1 MLERIVTSTL
11 KHRAL
16 VVVVLVFILGI
27 GIYSLL
33 NLHIDAFPDVTNI
46 QVEIVSRA
54 PGLSPL
60 EIEKFVTYPV
70 EMTMRG
76 LPGLQQVRSV
86 VKFGISVVTLVFK
99 DEVDIY
105 FARQQVFQKLVEAEK
120 GMPPGVETEMGP
132 VATAMGEIY
141 HYTLEGTSS
150 TEKTQEKQYLTE
162 LRTLQDWIVAPLLKN
177 VAGVTEVNS
186 FGGYIKQYQVEVN
199 PASLLKYGLTISDV
213 YEALEKNNENVG
225 GSVIERK
232 FEQSIIRGIGMIRSQ
247 ADIGSIALEAE
258 QGMPILIKDVARIT
272 VEQTLRQGAA
282 LKNGREAVGGIVMM
296 LRGENTLDVIRG
308 IREKVAEINHSN
320 ILPPGIKIV
329 PYYQRSEII
338 KNSIRTVTTAL
349 LEGALLVLIILFLF
363 LKNIRGALI
372 VIFALPLA
380 LLLTFTVMKNTGLDA
395 NLMSLGGLAISIGMI
410 IDATIIQV
418 ENVHRRLSEKSS
430 SEKDSSESRTAIV
443 LKAVL
448 EVRKPSIFGELI
460 IALTFIPIV
469 SLQGMEGKMFTPLA
483 FTVAVALLSSLLL
496 SIFVIPVLCSF
507 FLKANQGDSFRENRP
522 PGPPAK
528 AFDYSHSSPGG
539 ARFLGKWQEKESLL
553 LRGAKKVY
561 LPALAWSMKNKW
573 AVIGAAVFLLL
584 VTFIIIPR
592 LGTEFIPIMD
602 EGAFD
607 MDVQMLP
614 GITLDRALEINKQV
628 HHTLLANPELDTVI
642 SRTGQ
647 MGIALEGKGV
657 DMTGYTGSY
666 QPKKQ
671 RRERHTGPEI
681 VDSLRTKLDEI
692 PGITYG
698 FSQPIQCR
706 IDELVAGTRAQL
718 IIKLFGE
725 EMEIL
730 KHKAG
735 EIAAVLADI
744 KGTTDMIV
752 ERTTGQSYIDIQVDR
767 ARIAR
772 FGLSVNDVLQ
782 VVEIAVGGKVAT
794 QIYEGSRFFDC
805 MVRFP
810 REERDSIQKL
820 GNIIIRGRQGEMLHL
835 EQLAAVESV
844 EGPVQIS
851 RENGQRRIGIELN
864 IRDRDIG
871 SFVAEARRKI
881 ASQVRIPSG
890 YYLSWG
896 GQFENQ
902 QRAMRRLL
910 FIAPVVVGLILLLL
924 FLTFGVLRLG
934 ILVLFNLPF
943 AMIGGVIALYFSGL
957 YLSVPASV
965 GFIVLFGVAVLNGLV
980 LVSYIAQLRQEGQN
994 LHDAIFSLIPML
1006 FATGPG
1012 SEIQKPL
1019 AVVVVGGLITS
1030 TLLTLLLLPTLY
1042 GWLEGAKDTPKNFYQ
1057 KF

>member
-1 MLERIVTSTL
+1 MLERIISASL

-16 VVVVLVFILGI
+16 IVVLLILVVGI

-33 NLHIDAFPDVTNI
+33 NLHMDAFPDVTNI

-60 EIEKFVTYPV
+60 EIEKFVTYPI

-76 LPGLQQVRSV
+76 LPGLVQMRSV
-86 VKFGISVVTLVFK
+86 VKFGISVVTLVFQ
-99 DEVDIY
+99 DDVDIY

-120 GMPPGVETEMGP
+120 GLPPGVETEMGP
-132 VATAMGEIY
+132 VATAMGELY
-141 HYTLEGTSS
+141 HYTLEGKRPTD
-150 TEKTQEKQYLTE
+150 EEGEKQYLAE
-162 LRTLQDWIVAPLLKN
+162 LRTLQDWLVAPMLKN
-177 VAGVTEVNS
+177 VPGVTEVNA
-186 FGGYIKQYQVEVN
+186 FGGYIKQFQVIVD
-199 PASLLKYGLTISDV
+199 PAKLMKYGIAIPDV
-213 YEALEKNNENVG
+213 YETLQKNNENVG
-225 GSVIERK
+225 GSVIERD
-232 FEQSIIRGIGMIRSQ
+232 FEQSIIRGIGLIGS
-247 ADIGSIALEAE
+247 AEDIGNIVLKAE
-258 QGMPILIKDVARIT
+258 QGTPVLVKDVADISIG
-272 VEQTLRQGAA
+272 QNLRQGAA
-282 LKNGREAVGGIVMM
+282 LKNGKEAVGGIVMM
-296 LRGENTLDVIRG
+296 LRGENTLDVIHNVQ
-308 IREKVAEINHSN
+308 EKVREINDSN
-320 ILPPGIKIV
+320 MLPTGIKIV

-338 KNSIRTVTTAL
+338 KNSIGTVTTAL
-349 LEGALLVLIILFLF
+349 IEGALLVLLILFLF
-363 LKNIRGALI
+363 LRQIRGAFI
-372 VIFALPLA
+372 VILALPLS
-380 LLLTFTVMKNTGLDA
+380 LLLTFTVMKNAGLDA

-418 ENVHRRLSEKSS
+418 ENVQRRLSEKNSG
-430 SEKDSSESRTAIV
+430 EHKLATV

-460 IALTFIPIV
+460 IALTFIPII

-483 FTVAVALLSSLLL
+483 FTVAIALLSSLLL

-507 FLKANQGDSFRENRP
+507 FLNA
-522 PGPPAK
+522 GP
-528 AFDYSHSSPGG
+528 
-539 ARFLGKWQEKESLL
+539 EKESWLL
-553 LRGAKKVY
+553 HAAKKIY
-561 LPALAWSMKNKW
+561 LPALTWSMKNKW
-573 AVIGAAVFLLL
+573 LVIGGASLLL
-584 VTFIIIPR
+584 IITFILVPR

-614 GITLDRALEINKQV
+614 GITLDRALETNKQI
-628 HHTLLANPELDTVI
+628 HHILLSSPEMDTVV

-647 MGIALEGKGV
+647 SGIALEGKGV
-657 DMTGYTGSY
+657 DMTGYTGSFKPRD
-666 QPKKQ
+666 QWQ
-671 RRERHTGPEI
+671 GNRSSEDI
-681 VDSLRTKLDEI
+681 IDSLREKLDEI
-692 PGITYG
+692 PGLAYG

-718 IIKLFGE
+718 IIKIFGE
-725 EMEIL
+725 DMEVL
-730 KHKAG
+730 KHKAA
-735 EIAAVLADI
+735 EIANILSGVR
-744 KGTTDMIV
+744 GTTDLIL

-772 FGLSVNDVLQ
+772 FGLSVNDVLS
-782 VVEIAVGGKVAT
+782 VIEIAVGGKVST

-805 MVRFP
+805 VVRFP
-810 REERDSIQKL
+810 EAERNSIAKL
-820 GNIIIRGRQGEMLHL
+820 GNIIIRGKQGEMLPL
-835 EQLAAVESV
+835 NQLAAIENV

-851 RENGQRRIGIELN
+851 RENGQRRIGIEMN
-864 IRDRDIG
+864 IKNRDIG
-871 SFVAEARRKI
+871 SFVTEAKKKI
-881 ASQVRIPSG
+881 KDQVRLPGG

-902 QRAMRRLL
+902 QRAMKRLL
-910 FIAPVVVGLILLLL
+910 IIAPVVVGLILLLL

-934 ILVLFNLPF
+934 FLVLFNLPF
-943 AMIGGVIALYFSGL
+943 ALIGGVFALYFSGL

-980 LVSYIAQLRQEGQN
+980 LVSYIAQLRQEGMN
-994 LHDAIFSLIPML
+994 LHEAIINGCRVRLRPVLMTASIAIFSLIPMI

-1042 GWLEGAKDTPKNFYQ
+1042 GWLEGKKARGLF
-1057 KF
+1057 

>member
-1 MLERIVTSTL
+1 MLERIISASL

-16 VVVVLVFILGI
+16 IVVLLILIIGI

-33 NLHIDAFPDVTNI
+33 NLHMDAFPDVTNI
-46 QVEIVSRA
+46 QVEIVSRV

-60 EIEKFVTYPV
+60 EIEKFVTYPI

-76 LPGLQQVRSV
+76 LPGLVQMRSV
-86 VKFGISVVTLVFK
+86 VKFGISVVTLVFL
-99 DEVDIY
+99 DDVDIY

-120 GMPPGVETEMGP
+120 GLPPGVETEMGP
-132 VATAMGEIY
+132 VATAMGELY
-141 HYTLEGTSS
+141 HYTLEGNRPTD
-150 TEKTQEKQYLTE
+150 EEGEKQYLAE
-162 LRTLQDWIVAPLLKN
+162 LRTLQDWLVAPMLKN
-177 VAGVTEVNS
+177 VPGVTEVNA
-186 FGGYIKQYQVEVN
+186 FGGYIKQFQVIVD
-199 PASLLKYGLTISDV
+199 PAKLMKYGISILDV
-213 YEALEKNNENVG
+213 YETLQKNNENVG
-225 GSVIERK
+225 GSVIERD
-232 FEQSIIRGIGMIRSQ
+232 FEQSIIRGIGLIGS
-247 ADIGSIALEAE
+247 AEDIGNIVLKAE
-258 QGMPILIKDVARIT
+258 QGTPVLVKDVASISIG
-272 VEQTLRQGAA
+272 QNLRQGAT
-282 LKNGREAVGGIVMM
+282 LKNGKEAVGGIVMM
-296 LRGENTLDVIRG
+296 LRGENTLDVIHNVQ
-308 IREKVAEINHSN
+308 EKVREINDSN
-320 ILPPGIKIV
+320 MLPSGIKIV

-338 KNSIRTVTTAL
+338 KNSIGTVTTAL
-349 LEGALLVLIILFLF
+349 IEGALLVLLILFLF
-363 LKNIRGALI
+363 LRQIRGAFI
-372 VIFALPLA
+372 VILALPLS
-380 LLLTFTVMKNTGLDA
+380 LLLTFTVMKNAGLDA

-418 ENVHRRLSEKSS
+418 ENVQRRLSEKNSG
-430 SEKDSSESRTAIV
+430 EHKLATV

-460 IALTFIPIV
+460 IALTFIPII

-483 FTVAVALLSSLLL
+483 FTVAIALLSSLLL

-507 FLKANQGDSFRENRP
+507 FLNA
-522 PGPPAK
+522 GP
-528 AFDYSHSSPGG
+528 
-539 ARFLGKWQEKESLL
+539 EKESLL
-553 LRGAKKVY
+553 LHFAKKIY
-561 LPALAWSMKNKW
+561 LPALTWSMKNKW
-573 AVIGAAVFLLL
+573 LIIGGASLLL
-584 VTFIIIPR
+584 IITFMLVPQ

-614 GITLDRALEINKQV
+614 GITLDRALETNKQI
-628 HHTLLANPELDTVI
+628 HGILLSLPEMNTVV

-647 MGIALEGKGV
+647 SGIALEGKGV
-657 DMTGYTGSY
+657 DMTGYTGSFKPRD
-666 QPKKQ
+666 QW
-671 RRERHTGPEI
+671 RENRSSADI
-681 VDSLRTKLDEI
+681 IDSLRERLDEI
-692 PGITYG
+692 PGLAYG

-718 IIKLFGE
+718 IIKIFGE
-725 EMEIL
+725 DMEVL
-730 KHKAG
+730 KHKAA
-735 EIAAVLADI
+735 EIGSILVGVR
-744 KGTTDMIV
+744 GTTDLIL

-772 FGLSVNDVLQ
+772 FGLSVNDVLS
-782 VVEIAVGGKVAT
+782 VIEIAVGGKVST

-805 MVRFP
+805 VVRFP
-810 REERDSIQKL
+810 EEERNSIARL
-820 GNIIIRGRQGEMLHL
+820 GNIIIRGKQGEILPL
-835 EQLAAVESV
+835 NQLASIENV

-851 RENGQRRIGIELN
+851 RENGQRRIGIEMN
-864 IRDRDIG
+864 IKDRDIG
-871 SFVAEARRKI
+871 SFVTEAKKKI
-881 ASQVRIPSG
+881 TDHVRLPSW

-902 QRAMRRLL
+902 QRAMKRLL

-934 ILVLFNLPF
+934 FLVLFNLPF
-943 AMIGGVIALYFSGL
+943 ALIGGVFALYFSGL

-980 LVSYIAQLRQEGQN
+980 LVSYIAQLRQEGMN
-994 LHDAIFSLIPML
+994 LHEAILNGCRVRLRPVLMTASIAIFSLIPMI

-1042 GWLEGAKDTPKNFYQ
+1042 SWLEGTKPGGSFEKPPPGPPQNF
-1057 KF
+1057 